1 MKAIRVHEN
10 GGPEVL
16 RLERVDD
23 PVPGPG
29 EALVRVEATGVNF
42 IEIYQRKGAYRI
54 PLPWTPGEEGAGTV
68 VSVGPGVSDLRT
80 GDRVVSNNLKG
91 SYAELAVAD
100 ADRLIAIPDD
110 VSTRDAAAVML
121 QGMTAH
127 YLVTSVHALQP
138 GETCLVHAAAG
149 GVGLLLCQMAKRRNA
164 IVIGTVST
172 EEKAAL
178 AREAGADEV
187 ILYTKQDFVTEVQ
200 RITGGKLVQVV
211 YDSVGATTFMKSL
224 QCLARRGM
232 MASFGQSSGMVPPI
246 DPLELLR
253 RGSLFLTRPTLAHYA
268 AERDELVWRAGDVLG
283 WVRDGSLRV
292 RIDRAVALGEAAE
305 AHQALEDR
313 RTTGKVLL
321 VP

>member
-16 RLERVDD
+16 RVESVAD
-23 PVPGPG
+23 PIPGPG

-42 IEIYQRKGAYRI
+42 IEIYQRKGAYKI

-187 ILYTKQDFVTEVQ
+187 ILYTRQDFVTEVQ

-211 YDSVGATTFMKSL
+211 YDSVGASTFMKSL
-224 QCLARRGM
+224 QCLAPRGM
-232 MASFGQSSGMVPPI
+232 MASFGQSSGMVPPL

-292 RIDRAVALGEAAE
+292 RIDRAVALADAGEA
-305 AHQALEDR
+305 HRALEER

>member
-42 IEIYQRKGAYRI
+42 IENYQRKGAYRI

-68 VSVGPGVSDLRT
+68 VSVGPGVTDLRA
-80 GDRVVSNNLKG
+80 GDRVVSYNLKG

-100 ADRLIAIPDD
+100 ADRLIAVPDD

-253 RGSLFLTRPTLAHYA
+253 HGSLFLTRPTLAHYA
-268 AERDELVWRAGDVLG
+268 AARDELVWRAGDVLG